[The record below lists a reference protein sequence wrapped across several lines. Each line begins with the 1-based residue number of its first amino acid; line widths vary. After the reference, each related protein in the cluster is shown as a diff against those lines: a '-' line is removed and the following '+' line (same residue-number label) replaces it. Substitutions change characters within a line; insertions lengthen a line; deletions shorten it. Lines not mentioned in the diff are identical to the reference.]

1 MYFFSA
7 VLVGTG
13 ICAGIICRSTMG
25 KPGKA
30 YTKGVPVADRL
41 LDGGGGKS
49 YLIQALLV
57 RFMQTRYLRG
67 VEMHQQQSEIHF
79 YKVGAPT
86 PTISCKSRHTSQDV
100 SHICKTGYWTI
111 NCTE

>member
-1 MYFFSA
+1 MTIEFGKNAQNSFNFVDVFQNRQQLIFS
-7 VLVGTG
+7 
-13 ICAGIICRSTMG
+13 
-25 KPGKA
+25 
-30 YTKGVPVADRL
+30 VPVADRL

-86 PTISCKSRHTSQDV
+86 PTISCKSPHNSQDV